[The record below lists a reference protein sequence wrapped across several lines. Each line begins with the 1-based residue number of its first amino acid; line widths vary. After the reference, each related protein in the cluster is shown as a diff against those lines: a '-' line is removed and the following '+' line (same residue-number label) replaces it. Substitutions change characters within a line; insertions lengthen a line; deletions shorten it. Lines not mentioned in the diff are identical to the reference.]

1 MIELASAKK
10 RNESEP
16 VKEIEFMGKP
26 FVKWAGGK
34 TQVLAEIRK
43 RYPSGLGNSITK
55 YAEPFVGGGAVLFDI
70 LNNYQIKEAYI
81 SDVNRELIETYK
93 QIKNNH
99 ENLIFNLS
107 ELQSEYIV
115 LDSGERKNKF
125 YEKRKRFNEL
135 KSNNILGE
143 EIAALFI
150 FLNKTCFNGLYR
162 VNSKGEFNVPTG
174 VYKNPKICDKANIE
188 SIAQMLR
195 NVEIVNA
202 PYTDSYNF
210 IDNNTFVYFDPPYR
224 PLTATASFT
233 SYTEGGFDDEEQIK
247 LAHYIHKLHEK
258 GALIVASNSDPKN
271 SDPSDDFFDSLYQFM
286 NVERIYA
293 NRAINSVGSKRGTI
307 TELLISNTGAVKL
320 WETLKSG

>member
-1 MIELASAKK
+1 MIEIAGAKRIDEYKSA
-10 RNESEP
+10 
-16 VKEIEFMGKP
+16 KEIELMPKP

-34 TQVLAEIRK
+34 TQILAEIRK
-43 RYPSGLGNSITK
+43 RYPSGLGDSITR
-55 YAEPFVGGGAVLFDI
+55 YAEPFVGGGAVLFDV
-70 LNNYQIKEAYI
+70 LSNYRIKEAYI

-93 QIKNNH
+93 QIKDNH
-99 ENLIFNLS
+99 KNLILNLS
-107 ELQSEYIV
+107 ELQTEYIA
-115 LDSGERKNKF
+115 LDSVERKNKF

-162 VNSKGEFNVPTG
+162 VNNKGEFNVPTG

-188 SIAQMLR
+188 AIAKMLR
-195 NVEIVNA
+195 NVEILNA
-202 PYTDSYNF
+202 PYTDSDNF

-247 LAHYIHKLHEK
+247 LAHYIQKLHNK

-271 SDPSDDFFDSLYQFM
+271 SDPSDDFFDTLYQFM
-286 NVERIYA
+286 TVEKIYA
-293 NRAINSVGSKRGTI
+293 NRAINSDGSKRGTI

-320 WETLKSG
+320 